1 MAHVPPLHHQ
11 DAAASQGSQE
21 HDQPAVDLSDL
32 RTDEATNKL
41 VVEIAEKVFRCVQQL
56 LDSRVLKQ
64 HPDLVAVC

>member
-1 MAHVPPLHHQ
+1 
-11 DAAASQGSQE
+11 
-21 HDQPAVDLSDL
+21 VDLSDL

-56 LDSRVLKQ
+56 LDSPVLKQ